1 MRDNVSICID
11 LTNIIPGKGGS
22 GGGIATYSI
31 NLVRHLD
38 GLVEDIGLTVYCLK
52 NSRYDGLDD
61 LKNIQVIN
69 FSLNN
74 DNLFSRMFWLNVRL
88 PRFCKSHNIGLLH
101 RTIPELPIIKVCKY
115 MVTMHD
121 FMFDLYLDHPHL
133 KRYLSAKNLF
143 KFYFLRH
150 LSRRAISSSDKII
163 VPAEAIK
170 QELQEKL
177 GGGHEV
183 VVINEASEKVNSR
196 FTKNKNSKE
205 LKIGVIAGFYP
216 HKGHLKVLELAE
228 RFLQV
233 GFNDFKMYFRGSQV
247 YKNYVTEVQDRISD
261 RGLSDHV
268 KFEGFKVQITLE
280 EIYADYDYVLLL
292 SEYEGFGLPV
302 LEAQAHAVP
311 VICSDIPIFRENLG
325 DSALYFNPDCS
336 DAEIRSLIE
345 RLTNEEVREG
355 MVLAGNENVRR
366 FSWEK
371 MAAETLSSYQSLL

>member
-1 MRDNVSICID
+1 
-11 LTNIIPGKGGS
+11 
-22 GGGIATYSI
+22 
-31 NLVRHLD
+31 
-38 GLVEDIGLTVYCLK
+38 
-52 NSRYDGLDD
+52 
-61 LKNIQVIN
+61 
-69 FSLNN
+69 
-74 DNLFSRMFWLNVRL
+74 
-88 PRFCKSHNIGLLH
+88 
-101 RTIPELPIIKVCKY
+101 
-115 MVTMHD
+115 
-121 FMFDLYLDHPHL
+121 

-143 KFYFLRH
+143 KFYFLRY
-150 LSRRAISSSDKII
+150 LSRRAISSSDKVI

-170 QELQEKL
+170 QELQAKL
-177 GGGHEV
+177 GGNHQV
-183 VVINEASEKVNSR
+183 VVINEASEKINSR
-196 FTKNKNSKE
+196 FTNDRNLKE

-233 GFNDFKMYFRGSQV
+233 GFSDFKMYFRGSQV

-336 DAEIRSLIE
+336 DAEIQSLIE

-371 MAAETLSSYQSLL
+371 MAAETLSA